1 MIHTSHASL
10 CCVLQFYTSIFLYW
24 RQITL
29 VSLVLDASLFFF
41 KCLRGL
47 CKSQFYQ
54 AAFSGLE
61 LQIKVGIGL
70 SKSVEESTFKLCICS
85 GTGV

>member
-1 MIHTSHASL
+1 MIHTSHLWVACSSFIL
-10 CCVLQFYTSIFLYW
+10 AFFLYW

-29 VSLVLDASLFFF
+29 VSLMLDASLFL